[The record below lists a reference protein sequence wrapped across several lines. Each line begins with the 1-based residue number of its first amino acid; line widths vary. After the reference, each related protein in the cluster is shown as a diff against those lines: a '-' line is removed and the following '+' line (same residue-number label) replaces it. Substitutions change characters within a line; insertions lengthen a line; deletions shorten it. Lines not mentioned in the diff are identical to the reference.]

1 MIRSHNDKLIKFDIT
16 KYNTDEQYYKNLWLK
31 KYNLNVG
38 KQTNKDIKN
47 VIKAI
52 LVKKKI

>member
-1 MIRSHNDKLIKFDIT
+1 MIRTFNDRIIKFDIT
-16 KYNTDEQYYKNLWLK
+16 KYNTDQEYYKNLWLK
-31 KYNLNVG
+31 KYNINIG

-47 VIKAI
+47 IIKAI

>member
-1 MIRSHNDKLIKFDIT
+1 MIRTFNDKIIKFDIT
-16 KYNTDEQYYKNLWLK
+16 KYNTDQEYYKNLWLK

>member
-31 KYNLNVG
+31 KYNIHIG
-38 KQTNKDIKN
+38 KQTNKDIKKK
-47 VIKAI
+47 IKAI